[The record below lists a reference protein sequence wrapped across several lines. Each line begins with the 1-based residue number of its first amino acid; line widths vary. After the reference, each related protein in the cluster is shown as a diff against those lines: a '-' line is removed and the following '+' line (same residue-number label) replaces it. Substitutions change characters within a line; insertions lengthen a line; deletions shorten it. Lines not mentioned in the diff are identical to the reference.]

1 MPETPNPTP
10 NMPNYDRISSE
21 IPAQVVTDFNTKL
34 NEALALIQPYEEDI
48 TNEERQRIRSIGPAL
63 TAWMERCLI
72 HSAQTPGL
80 ISEYMDAAGATKDKT
95 RRDQISSLITQVEGV
110 RERLRD
116 IYFLSNADLFDF
128 CSMIH
133 ANARERARRGVP
145 GADTIFADLQA
156 HFPGRRR
163 ASRPTPVPAGE

>member
-1 MPETPNPTP
+1 
-10 NMPNYDRISSE
+10 MPNYDRISSE

-34 NEALALIQPYEEDI
+34 NEALALIQPYEENI
-48 TNEERQRIRSIGPAL
+48 TNEERQQIRTIGPAL

-72 HSAQTPGL
+72 HNAQVPGL
-80 ISEYMDAAGATKDKT
+80 ISSDYMDPVAVAKDKA
-95 RRDQISSLITQVEGV
+95 RRDQTSAMITLTESL

-116 IYFLSNADLFDF
+116 IYFLSNADIFDY
-128 CSMIH
+128 CNMIY

-145 GADTIFADLQA
+145 GADTIYADLQA

-163 ASRPTPVPAGE
+163 RTSSPTPPASGE